1 MIKYLFF
8 VFILVFS
15 ARMNAQ
21 IQTQKKSLEKK
32 KIETPVQETLKSRPE
47 ISLLDLT
54 ERLPSADR
62 YILDLKSLM
71 NYFIDKKIPA
81 DFPLYA
87 NEKSF
92 SYNKRKALKWF
103 KKHRELITEERK
115 EWLQLK

>member
-1 MIKYLFF
+1 MKITLILFMF
-8 VFILVFS
+8 GLGSLTI
-15 ARMNAQ
+15 NAQ
-21 IQTQKKSLEKK
+21 IVTEKKSIEKK
-32 KIETPVQETLKSRPE
+32 SSPVSAQEPLKVRPE
-47 ISLLDLT
+47 IPFAELS